1 MKLPERKEGNNLMD
15 AKKYAKEMGIDLSNP
30 NPTQSA
36 QTKDAINEAAT
47 KALAVAEKTIQ
58 DQRET
63 ILAMQEELASLREA
77 NTRITAEND
86 TLKANYDKLSDDMIE
101 TVGELKT
108 KIEEHQKA
116 YDELLVKA
124 KALQEENKK
133 LKAEAKKGDDSK

>member
-36 QTKDAINEAAT
+36 QTKDAMNEAAT

-63 ILAMQEELASLREA
+63 ILAMQEELASLQEA
-77 NTRITAEND
+77 NTSITAEND

-101 TVGELKT
+101 TVGGLKT
-108 KIEEHQKA
+108 KIEEHHKA

-133 LKAEAKKGDDSK
+133 LKAEAKKGDDAK